1 VATSQEEAGLPIVT
15 LAGGSRLVLEA
26 ISPTTGAQVAGVAI
40 SGVTITY
47 EPDTEPDKVPLPP
60 ALLAYAPGPN

>member
-1 VATSQEEAGLPIVT
+1 VATSQEIAGLPIVE

-26 ISPTTGAQVAGVAI
+26 ISPTTGAQVSGVTI

-47 EPDTEPDKVPLPP
+47 EPDVPLDPAPKLPP
-60 ALLAYAPGPN
+60 MLAYAAGVD